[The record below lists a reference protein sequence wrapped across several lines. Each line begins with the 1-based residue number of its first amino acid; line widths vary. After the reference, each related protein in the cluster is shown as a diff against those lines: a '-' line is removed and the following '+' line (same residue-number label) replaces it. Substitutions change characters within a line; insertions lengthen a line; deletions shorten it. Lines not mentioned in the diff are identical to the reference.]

1 MPDKELFKVF
11 LARMTSNLKLLNKI
25 LRQKKSESK
34 GKSSVAEQRK
44 TFTRNAYLATMK
56 VDVEEE
62 TFVADLIEV
71 LKTVKKDLHLLK

>member
-25 LRQKKSESK
+25 LSQKKSESK
-34 GKSSVAEQRK
+34 GKSSVAEQRQ
-44 TFTRNAYLATMK
+44 TFARNAYLATMK
-56 VDVEEE
+56 LDIEKT
-62 TFVADLIEV
+62 TFVTDLIEV